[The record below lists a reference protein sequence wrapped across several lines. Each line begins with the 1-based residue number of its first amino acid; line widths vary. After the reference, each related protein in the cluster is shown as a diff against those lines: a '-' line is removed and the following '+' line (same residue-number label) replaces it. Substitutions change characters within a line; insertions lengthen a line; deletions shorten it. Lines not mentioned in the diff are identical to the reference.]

1 MSDSAYMTAAQIDQM
16 AEIDLNRKI
25 NVIKHRKKKA
35 ANDAQLLMY
44 VHFAGI
50 FPT

>member
-1 MSDSAYMTAAQIDQM
+1 MSSAYMSAEQIGQM
-16 AEIDLNRKI
+16 EEMDVNRKI

-44 VHFAGI
+44 VAR
-50 FPT
+50 